1 MNILEAY
8 LKNFGQIIILIFG
21 FPCTN
26 KSEIAKELGSDLK
39 LEIIKINDFLIKDKY
54 KEVEIDE
61 LKIKIYEHTDNYDWD
76 KLNLKIND
84 SKKNGVIIYGNY
96 LDTDKINWKI
106 DFAFFYFMNV
116 KNCQEILFEKKMI
129 DDNLSKKALGK
140 YFSKYLNILYEELKK
155 KIKINKFF
163 KINNEMT
170 FVKSYD
176 LIFDTLMELILQ
188 SLNEKSK

>member
-1 MNILEAY
+1 MAESRTLTLWDYTLTIR
-8 LKNFGQIIILIFG
+8 
-21 FPCTN
+21 
-26 KSEIAKELGSDLK
+26 